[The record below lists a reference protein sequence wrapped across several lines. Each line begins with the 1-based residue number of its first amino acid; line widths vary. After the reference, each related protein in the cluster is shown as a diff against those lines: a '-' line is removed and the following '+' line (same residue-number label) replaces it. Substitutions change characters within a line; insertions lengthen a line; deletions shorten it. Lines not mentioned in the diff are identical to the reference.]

1 MERPDASGNNQNLSG
16 AERFFHRLP
25 DISFGLP
32 KLGLIEINAAEL
44 EQV

>member
-1 MERPDASGNNQNLSG
+1 MLLAIIKNSPAQND
-16 AERFFHRLP
+16 FFIGCLT
-25 DISFGLP
+25 SVLGLP